1 MKKIFEG
8 WNKYLKE
15 NEASLELW
23 RRALSDALAESGEE
37 MPLTEADEDID
48 IMPFKSE
55 KQSGFCLYNPKINEF
70 AIQSPETLAETLLF
84 VFGTMQT
91 PWPKFAPYFRFL
103 MDMAQN
109 GDDVA
114 TFTNKDTPRAEKED
128 LIRKI
133 YLDANGADEAS
144 LSEDQKIYL
153 EKAVSSVI
161 MMASTPKS
169 SYYNTVWENRNM
181 IYDIVAPL
189 AAKQQG
195 EPGDLESSD
204 LLELYISLLKLP
216 GLQKAKAGFAVQ
228 MLTGKLGC
236 IDSIWSKIW
245 NATDPEIA
253 ARITK
258 TLKGAAQGSEE
269 NIRKHAKQYVDLM
282 KAIKEGSGMGS
293 KELWDA
299 WTEQVAFQMRSPG
312 RRTFDYTLRDENG
325 NVILHAENE
334 ASVEQ
339 YIDKKG
345 NPKERDVD
353 SLKYNYQPPLTK
365 GGKPSQTHPYY
376 SSYPGDLEQMPEL
389 DDLTFDVS
397 KQHDPRNLK
406 YIKESLKR
414 VIGKILKSR
423 GIKIKR

>member
-8 WNKYLKE
+8 WNRYLKE
-15 NEASLELW
+15 NEDPLELW
-23 RRALSDALAESGEE
+23 HNALLDALAESGEE
-37 MPLTEADEDID
+37 MSLTEADEDID

-55 KQSGFCLYNPKINEF
+55 EQSGFCLYNPKINEF

-103 MDMAQN
+103 MDMVQN

-114 TFTNKDTPRAEKED
+114 AFTDAGNKSKRAD
-128 LIRKI
+128 LIRRI
-133 YLDANGADEAS
+133 YLDANGVDEAS
-144 LSEDQKIYL
+144 LSEEQKIYL
-153 EKAVSSVI
+153 EKAVSGTV
-161 MMASTPKS
+161 MMASTPKAE
-169 SYYNTVWENRNM
+169 YFNTTWENRNM
-181 IYDIVAPL
+181 IYDTIAPL
-189 AAKQQG
+189 VAKQQG
-195 EPGDLESSD
+195 EAGDLESSE

-228 MLTGKLGC
+228 MLTGKMGC

-245 NATDPEIA
+245 KATDPAISA
-253 ARITK
+253 MVTQ
-258 TLKGAAQGSEE
+258 TLKGRAEGSEE
-269 NIRKHAKQYVDLM
+269 NIRKHAKQYVDLL
-282 KAIKEGSGMGS
+282 KAIKEGSGLGS

-299 WTEQVAFQMRSPG
+299 WTEQVAFQIRNPG
-312 RRTFDYTLRDENG
+312 RRTFDYTIRDENG
-325 NVILHAENE
+325 NVVLHAENE

-339 YIDKKG
+339 YINKKG
-345 NPKERDVD
+345 VEKERDIN
-353 SLKYNYQPPLTK
+353 SLKYSYDNPLTQD
-365 GGKPSQTHPYY
+365 GDPSQTYPYY

-389 DDLTFDVS
+389 DDLTHEVT

-406 YIKESLKR
+406 YIKENLRR